1 MVYKNGAGGEKMDC
15 KSLVKKAQNGDIS
28 AFEELINAHKDNV
41 YKTAYSFVGNH
52 HDASDISQIA
62 FIKAYKNIGKFN
74 FKSEFSTWLY
84 RITVNSCL
92 DEIRKL
98 KRQTGSTFSIDDD
111 ENTKDVLPDL
121 NTPEEAYEKEELK
134 RKVRENINKLS
145 DKYKRVIIY
154 RDING
159 LSYDEIAKIE
169 KCSAG
174 TIKSRISRA
183 RDALKELISKDGTFF
198 ENYTSKG

>member
-41 YKTAYSFVGNH
+41 YKTAYSFVENH

-169 KCSAG
+169 KCSVG